1 MNSERMPNT
10 LTNTLE
16 SIGAVH
22 VTSAATYVAKYQFSQ
37 KYTKIPVSRHRI
49 GCTRSCP
56 KLKIH
61 FVSHD
66 VTSISV
72 DENSRDAHN
81 CCQILRN
88 YARCHSGASGD
99 VWGGWP
105 APRFRQPT
113 PISFGNFRKSCHAL
127 TPENQG
133 THSLYL
139 ALDCKC
145 AFGATIRIY
154 ELILR

>member
-88 YARCHSGASGD
+88 YARGNSRAN
-99 VWGGWP
+99 GGVCGVC
-105 APRFRQPT
+105 AVLHCRQPT
-113 PISFGNFRKSCHAL
+113 PISFGNFRKSRHAR
-127 TPENQG
+127 THENQG

-145 AFGATIRIY
+145 AFGATMFPKRNFH
-154 ELILR
+154 